1 MDIDRY
7 RNREAD
13 QAWEQPLGARVS
25 SAIARERAR
34 EATHAR
40 YVRDLSQLITDVGQQ
55 QRYEEGRRTHERSRL
70 RRSRNPE
77 VSTDALCQHLAEV
90 AKQSSAELA
99 DIQKEVKEMRREFEA
114 SEADRFFQSI
124 FPCMEDVE
132 KKLHAGLGKP
142 MHVKIGEA
150 IRSED
155 RYNPVGVQR
164 RAPEQRDMKRP
175 ENNPALRCATPGVLL
190 LALLF
195 RHVHSPPW
203 LTQLCRVIRL
213 APLSCPPCVP
223 FTLLSEADG
232 RRKERNQRSSRSALT
247 SDLFDATPAKEK
259 S

>member
-1 MDIDRY
+1 
-7 RNREAD
+7 
-13 QAWEQPLGARVS
+13 
-25 SAIARERAR
+25 
-34 EATHAR
+34 
-40 YVRDLSQLITDVGQQ
+40 
-55 QRYEEGRRTHERSRL
+55 
-70 RRSRNPE
+70 
-77 VSTDALCQHLAEV
+77 LCQHLAEV

-175 ENNPALRCATPGVLL
+175 ENNPALRC
-190 LALLF
+190 
-195 RHVHSPPW
+195 
-203 LTQLCRVIRL
+203 
-213 APLSCPPCVP
+213 PPCVP